1 MSVFCRKSIAPDD
14 FHHYNGHFCSSRNV
28 LCFLSFSIKFATAVD
43 DIPLRQTPPIHD
55 KQLSVAD
62 DAFQLAISDT
72 SFRGALQRNATR

>member
-1 MSVFCRKSIAPDD
+1 MTFIITMVISVPVVMF
-14 FHHYNGHFCSSRNV
+14 F
-28 LCFLSFSIKFATAVD
+28 CFLSFSIKFATAVD